1 MPKNQMFCT
10 RHIFFGDVG
19 DLGILKSHINPHSIP
34 IQTNKTCYK
43 VYIIYQ
49 TIQFFAINA
58 NFFALN
64 VIFFWGRWGFGDFK
78 IPYKSRFKLTKPQN
92 LKNGSICNLYISI

>member
-34 IQTNKTCYK
+34 IQTNKTSKLEKCKHLQSLYLNLI
-43 VYIIYQ
+43 VY
-49 TIQFFAINA
+49 
-58 NFFALN
+58 
-64 VIFFWGRWGFGDFK
+64 
-78 IPYKSRFKLTKPQN
+78 S
-92 LKNGSICNLYISI
+92 KNQV